1 VAFGTVSHLW
11 SGEFRFQFV
20 LVEPC
25 CVLRIGDLLH
35 SQVCRTPPRAWVGDL
50 HHFQV
55 HSYPVLRAGDL
66 EVLLS
71 VDLLPEQCLSIPLE
85 EVDYGLPGKPERA
98 RYHLP

>member
-1 VAFGTVSHLW
+1 MYTICPTACRAVAFGTVSHLW

-25 CVLRIGDLLH
+25 RVLRIGDLLH

-55 HSYPVLRAGDL
+55 HSYPVLRVGDL

-71 VDLLPEQCLSIPLE
+71 SVLLVEQCLYL
-85 EVDYGLPGKPERA
+85 
-98 RYHLP
+98 

>member
-1 VAFGTVSHLW
+1 VSHLW

-25 CVLRIGDLLH
+25 RVLRIGDLLH
-35 SQVCRTPPRAWVGDL
+35 SQVYRTPPRAWVGDL

-55 HSYPVLRAGDL
+55 YSYPVLRAGDL

-71 VDLLPEQCLSIPLE
+71 VVILPEQCLYLWRRLIMDYLE
-85 EVDYGLPGKPERA
+85 NLHELVIISLE
-98 RYHLP
+98 LNS